1 MIIVDI
7 SVLILYLFRLLIV
20 NYSLILSQDSEDSD
34 SDFGSD
40 SDESSSDEEDGDA
53 AEGKPKLVGRA
64 KWLKKTVVTA
74 KKYPDDEGPKEASK
88 EDRAKRDAEE
98 EEGRKVNR
106 N

>member
-74 KKYPDDEGPKEASK
+74 KKVYDSDDEGPKEASK
-88 EDRAKRDAEE
+88 EDVDADQAAT
-98 EEGRKVNR
+98 VVTQ
-106 N
+106 